1 MGVENKVGLD
11 DLLKDVQ
18 TVAVICNQ
26 WGDTGKGKFSDYFA
40 SQWADVTA
48 RGTGGNNAGH
58 TVVVKGKEKIFHLIP
73 AGISNDSNGQ
83 FTILGNGMV
92 IDLPV
97 LSHELDELDSEGIT
111 YNNLLISK
119 DASVIMPYHVNRDK
133 ARHQSQKGG
142 GIGSTG
148 RGIGPSYTDKVARRG
163 IIIEDLFD
171 GDRLSRKIEKVRE
184 VYPEQAINADEV
196 IDSLMPFADRIKPF
210 VKDTVSEMHR
220 FIREGKKVLLEGAQ
234 GLLLSIE
241 HGTYP
246 YVTSSDCSLNGTA
259 SGAGLSAKMIDLPLG
274 IVKFPFMTRV
284 GAGPFPTELGGRA
297 SENYC
302 AEDGHT
308 KADELK
314 HYGIPHQT
322 VGGKIRY
329 DGNDPKIIEMIN
341 SEDEFIQGV
350 GVRLTAGEYGATT
363 GRPRRTGWT
372 DGVVTRYAVGINGP
386 LLVLTK
392 PDSLAG
398 AKEFRLAYGYKSG
411 DQMVDT
417 FSKSEGF
424 LRSVTPQYQIYEGYG
439 DINGIR
445 DYDKLPPSLKKAIG
459 NFESFTGGRVAVI
472 SVGAAR
478 EETIVR

>member
-1 MGVENKVGLD
+1 VENKMGLD
-11 DLLKDVQ
+11 DLLNGVQ

-58 TVVVKGKEKIFHLIP
+58 TVVVNGKEKIFHLIP
-73 AGISNDSNGQ
+73 AGISNDANGQ
-83 FTILGNGMV
+83 FTVLGNGMV

-119 DASVIMPYHVNRDK
+119 DASVIMPYHVSRDK
-133 ARHQSQKGG
+133 AKHQSQKGG

-163 IIIEDLFD
+163 IIIRDLFD
-171 GDRLSRKIEKVRE
+171 RDRLSRKIERVGE
-184 VYPEQAINADEV
+184 VYSEQTINADEV
-196 IDSLMPFADRIKPF
+196 IDSLMPFAERIKPF
-210 VKDTVSEMHR
+210 VRDTVSEMHN
-220 FIREGKKVLLEGAQ
+220 FMREGKKILLEGAQ

-259 SGAGLSAKMIDLPLG
+259 SGVGLSAKMVDLPLG

-284 GAGPFPTELGGRA
+284 GAGPFPTEFGGRD
-297 SENYC
+297 SESYC
-302 AEDGHT
+302 AENGHT
-308 KADELK
+308 KTDELK
-314 HYGIPHQT
+314 NYGIPHQ
-322 VGGKIRY
+322 VIEGGIRY
-329 DGNDPKIIEMIN
+329 NRNDPKIIEMVN
-341 SEDEFIQGV
+341 SEDEFTQGV
-350 GVRLTAGEYGATT
+350 GVRLAAGEYGATT

-372 DGVVTRYAVGINGP
+372 DGVVAKYAVGINGP
-386 LLVLTK
+386 LMVLTK

-398 AKEFRLAYGYKSG
+398 AKKFKLAYGYNLG
-411 DQMVDT
+411 DQNIDT
-417 FSKSEGF
+417 FSKSEEF
-424 LRSVTPQYQIYEGYG
+424 LRGVAPQYQTYEGYS
-439 DINGIR
+439 DISEVRI
-445 DYDKLPPSLKKAIG
+445 YEKFPSSLKKAVG
-459 NFESFTGGRVAVI
+459 DFESFTGGRVAVV
-472 SVGAAR
+472 SVGADR
-478 EETIVR
+478 EKTVVR

>member
-1 MGVENKVGLD
+1 MGLD
-11 DLLKDVQ
+11 DLLKGVQ
-18 TVAVICNQ
+18 TIAVICNQ

-58 TVVVKGKEKIFHLIP
+58 TVVVNRKEKIFHLIP

-97 LSHELDELDSEGIT
+97 LSHELDELDSEEIT

-119 DASVIMPYHVNRDK
+119 DASIIMPYHVNRDK
-133 ARHQSQKGG
+133 VKHQSQKDG

-171 GDRLSRKIEKVRE
+171 RDRLSRKIEKVRE
-184 VYPEQAINADEV
+184 VYSEQTINADEI
-196 IDSLMPFADRIKPF
+196 IDSLMPFANRIKPF
-210 VKDTVSEMHR
+210 VRDTVSEMHR
-220 FIREGKKVLLEGAQ
+220 FMREGKKVLLEGAQ

-259 SGAGLSAKMIDLPLG
+259 SGVGLSAKMIDLPLG

-284 GAGPFPTELGGRA
+284 GAGPFPTEFGGRS
-297 SENYC
+297 SESYC
-302 AEDGHT
+302 AEEGHT
-308 KADELK
+308 NSDELK
-314 HYGIPHQT
+314 HYGITHRI
-322 VGGKIRY
+322 VNGKIRY
-329 DGNDPKIIEMIN
+329 DRNDPKIIEMIN
-341 SEDEFIQGV
+341 SGDEFTQGI
-350 GVRLTAGEYGATT
+350 GIRLTAGEYGATT

-372 DGVVTRYAVGINGP
+372 DGVVARYAVGINGP

-398 AKEFRLAYGYKSG
+398 AKEFKLGYGYKFEG
-411 DQMVDT
+411 RVVDA

-424 LRSVTPQYQIYEGYG
+424 LRNVTPQYQSYEGYG
-439 DINGIR
+439 DISKVR
-445 DYDKLPPSLKKAIG
+445 HYDNLPSSLRQAIED
-459 NFESFTGGRVAVI
+459 FESFTGGRVAIV
-472 SVGAAR
+472 SVGADR
-478 EETIVR
+478 EETVVR